1 MTAALTS
8 TAVGPGAASYP
19 AWLEARLDEPLSIL
33 AGGGAWGPGLI
44 GVLAIVAGAILLV
57 RGVYPREVFELLVGL
72 NRWVWRVAAYVALM
86 RDEYPPCRSER

>member
-8 TAVGPGAASYP
+8 TAVAPARPAIRPG
-19 AWLEARLDEPLSIL
+19 LEARLDEPLSIL

-57 RGVYPREVFELLVGL
+57 RGL
-72 NRWVWRVAAYVALM
+72 
-86 RDEYPPCRSER
+86 SS